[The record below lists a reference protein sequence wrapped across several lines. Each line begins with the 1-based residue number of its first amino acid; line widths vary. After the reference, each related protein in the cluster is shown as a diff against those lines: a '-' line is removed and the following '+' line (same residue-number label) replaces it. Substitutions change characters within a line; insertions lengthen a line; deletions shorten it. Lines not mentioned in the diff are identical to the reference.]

1 MNKDQVISSKKHN
14 LFIILSA
21 LFITNALLAEFIGV
35 KIISLEKILNLKPLD
50 TPFFGDPMLGLNM
63 SVGVIIWPIVFI
75 ISDIINEYFGRKGVQ
90 RISIIAALLI
100 SYAFIIVVF
109 ATQSPPADFWLQN
122 NAVDPEGN
130 PFNINF
136 AYNSIFRQ
144 GLGIIVGSITAF
156 LVGQLVDAY
165 TFHYLR
171 KITAHKWLWL
181 RATGST
187 VVSQLVDSFLILF
200 IAFYL
205 LGNWSIVEVLSV
217 GLVQYVYKI
226 IIAIILIPVIY
237 WMHFVIDRYLGKE
250 RSQEMIQEAAGN

>member
-1 MNKDQVISSKKHN
+1 MNKEQLISPKKHN

-35 KIISLEKILNLKPLD
+35 KIISLEKILDIKPLD
-50 TPFFGDPMLGLNM
+50 IPFLGDSLLGLNM

-75 ISDIINEYFGRKGVQ
+75 ISDIINEYFGRKGV
-90 RISIIAALLI
+90 RKISIIAALLI
-100 SYAFIIVVF
+100 SYAFVIVVF
-109 ATQSPPADFWLQN
+109 STQSPPADFWLQN
-122 NAVDPEGN
+122 NAVDSDGN

-144 GLGIIVGSITAF
+144 GLGIIIGSITAF

-171 KITAHKWLWL
+171 RVTNHRWLWL

-205 LGNWSIVEVLSV
+205 LGNWSFIEVISV
-217 GLVQYVYKI
+217 GLVQYIYKI
-226 IIAIILIPVIY
+226 IIAIL
-237 WMHFVIDRYLGKE
+237 
-250 RSQEMIQEAAGN
+250 